1 MSKTTIKLILT
12 MALSFGV
19 VSSTYAEETDLYD
32 FLWLDPDKKVYV
44 LQNKIYPKTKTIYFD
59 IGYLSNDA
67 SKFQD
72 TTAGQIRLGYFFNEE
87 LGIEINHAQYGSSN
101 NSAYENVKAVNGL
114 EPFIRRPLTSTSL
127 FLIWSPFYGKINTFN
142 KIFYFDWYFGL
153 GTGTYEMETNLEKVV
168 NPGIASQFESETF
181 TPIQLKSGL
190 KFHINRRLHLGVE
203 YINTNFQAGSAERP
217 TANDWKQSN
226 DLVFSMGVSF

>member
-1 MSKTTIKLILT
+1 
-12 MALSFGV
+12 MALSFWIV
-19 VSSTYAEETDLYD
+19 PSAYSEETDLYD

-44 LQNKIYPKTKTIYFD
+44 LQNKIYPKTKTVYFD

-72 TTAGQIRLGYFFNEE
+72 TTAGQIRLGYFFNEV

-101 NSAYENVKAVNGL
+101 NSTYENVKAVNGL

-127 FLIWSPFYGKINTFN
+127 FVIWSPFYGKINTFN

-203 YINTNFQAGSAERP
+203 YINTNFQAGTAEKP